1 MTVSVGGLDSN
12 EKLAC
17 LAVDH
22 VRWMSNQISRL
33 LHIMSRIIKSV
44 FVPIA
49 RLKIRLLLIQYSLE
63 QRSCR
68 RFSNGLLYG

>member
-1 MTVSVGGLDSN
+1 MAAAVGGLHHN

-44 FVPIA
+44 LFQLV
-49 RLKIRLLLIQYSLE
+49 S
-63 QRSCR
+63 
-68 RFSNGLLYG
+68 